1 MVNVSF
7 DINNLNPSKMGIG
20 RYGFQLVF
28 HLLKRN
34 LYNYYALTSPN
45 INHKEIGF
53 SENNI
58 ILKSSINSVFLRSRI
73 LPIFSSLKKIDLHH
87 SLENNC
93 FYKYNFK
100 YKTITTIHDAIVF
113 INPEYFT
120 RKHQYFIKLQ
130 IKESIKFSDIIICPS
145 SFTKETLLKLFKIR
159 PERIFVI
166 PLGSIFNL
174 KKSNKPQLPLKLKF
188 LKNQKYL
195 LSVCSFEPRKNIG
208 RLIKAYRDLKSR
220 KKIDNIILVLVGG
233 KGWLESGIDK
243 SKEELKKEGIIVLGF
258 VEDQWLPA
266 IYANAMAFIYP
277 SLHEG
282 FGLPPLEAM
291 SCGTPVLLSNA
302 SSLPEVGGDVAL
314 YFDPL
319 SVEAIEEAIEKI
331 IFNVDLQK
339 TMSEKS
345 LIQSKQFSWDKTA
358 QQTEEVYAKVLGL

>member
-1 MVNVSF
+1 MIVTLDLKTLTHV
-7 DINNLNPSKMGIG
+7 KAGIG
-20 RYGFQLVF
+20 RYCINLTS

-34 LYNYYALTSPN
+34 KYQYFGIMGPESDDSLISIESKKYFN
-45 INHKEIGF
+45 IQSSLIRSYLLAF
-53 SENNI
+53 SLPKN
-58 ILKSSINSVFLRSRI
+58 SSIVHSMDN
-73 LPIFSSLKKIDLHH
+73 SSL
-87 SLENNC
+87 
-93 FYKYNFK
+93 NFNLK
-100 YKTITTIHDAIVF
+100 RIKSITTIHDVIVF
-113 INPEYFT
+113 LKPELFSLKHRFIVGHLT
-120 RKHQYFIKLQ
+120 RSAIEKSDHIITVSDSTK
-130 IKESIKFSDIIICPS
+130 KEILELFPSIDSEKITVTYEASDMEMPS
-145 SFTKETLLKLFKIR
+145 SDMMNKVFTEF
-159 PERIFVI
+159 PE
-166 PLGSIFNL
+166 
-174 KKSNKPQLPLKLKF
+174 LP
-188 LKNQKYL
+188 KNYL
-195 LSVCSFEPRKNIG
+195 LSLGTLEPRKNLK
-208 RLIKAYRDLKSR
+208 RLIEAFRNLRLNNRIND
-220 KKIDNIILVLVGG
+220 IDLVLVGG

-266 IYANAMAFIYP
+266 IYANALAFIYP

-302 SSLPEVGGDVAL
+302 SSLPEVGGDAAL

-331 IFNVDLQK
+331 IFDVDLQK